1 MEPDSQSGCV
11 AFARDQAFSFTYPA
25 VRERLEAGATLRTF
39 SPVAGDPVPDCAAI
53 YLPGGYPERFAAELA
68 ASDTLD
74 GIREHA
80 EDGTPV
86 LGECGGLM
94 VLAESLETTDG
105 NRYSMAEVLPAAMR
119 MTERYQAL
127 DHVELEADRRT
138 VTAAPGERL
147 RGHEFHYSAADLA
160 TDASLAFSN
169 RRGKGISDGR
179 DGLTE
184 YRTLG
189 TYAHLHAESG
199 AFDTFLDRIEESA

>member
-1 MEPDSQSGCV
+1 
-11 AFARDQAFSFTYPA
+11 
-25 VRERLEAGATLRTF
+25 
-39 SPVAGDPVPDCAAI
+39 VAGDPVPECEAI

-74 GIREHA
+74 VIRERA
-80 EDGTPV
+80 ESGTPI

-94 VLAESLETTDG
+94 ALADSLETVDG
-105 NRYSMAEVLPAAMR
+105 DRYQMAGVLPAAIR

-127 DHVELEADRRT
+127 DHVELEAEGRT
-138 VTAAPGERL
+138 VTADPGDRL

-160 TDASLAFSN
+160 TDASLAFSM
-169 RRGKGISDGR
+169 RRGEGIRNGR

-189 TYAHLHAESG
+189 TYTHLHAESG
-199 AFDTFLDRIEESA
+199 AFDTFLDRLA